1 VDETARNHN
10 EGNDMPAPASPVLAY
25 CPACNATGTR
35 QPVLVHLVVR
45 RRPEAERWR
54 VELLC
59 CRCGY
64 SELWTRAEVRRARRR
79 AKASRARGLRRAGEG
94 ECASEG
100 GQ

>member
-25 CPACNATGTR
+25 CPACNATGCR

-45 RRPEAERWR
+45 HRIDARRWR

-64 SELWTRAEVRRARRR
+64 SELWTRAEVRRA
-79 AKASRARGLRRAGEG
+79 KAARVHGLRRAGEG
-94 ECASEG
+94 ECVSEG